1 MQKEKSMI
9 TDLTQGN
16 VFALLIRFAVPLVL
30 ANILQM
36 VYNIVDMIII
46 GRFVGSAGIAAVASG
61 GEILMLFTSFSMG
74 FCSAGQIIISQYVG
88 KDDRLSVNRT
98 IGTMMSFMVL
108 FSLCLSVI
116 ALSISSWGL
125 ELINTPPEV
134 FDMAKD
140 YVSVCFS
147 GLVFVFGYNTVSA
160 VLRGMGDGKRPL
172 VFIAVATVVNLVLDI
187 VFVAGCKMGA
197 KGAAL
202 ATIIGQ
208 GVSFLFSLFYL
219 YKRREAFGFDFKRS
233 SFAIKGDVLKM
244 LAKLGLPMALQ
255 SMAVGISGLVVTA
268 FVNSYGVI
276 AAAVAGIGAKL
287 RMIIGILTSSL
298 VTAASSMIGQNVGA
312 GRYDRVNQVFI
323 RSFLIMLVFSL
334 ILGGVGML
342 FPEAVFGIFDTNPEV
357 LAMAPKFMVINFVTF
372 LSFAGMQPGT
382 SLINGIGNAGMSFF
396 VGIMDG
402 VVTRIGLIII
412 VEVVLH
418 LGIWGIWWGSTLS
431 AFTTVLITWGYYLS
445 GKWKTYKPIVNK

>member
-1 MQKEKSMI
+1 MQKQKTMI

-16 VFALLIRFAVPLVL
+16 VFILLIRFAAPLIL

-36 VYNIVDMIII
+36 IYNIVDMIII
-46 GRFVGSAGIAAVASG
+46 GRFVGSAGIAAVANG
-61 GEILMLFTSFSMG
+61 GEIMMLFTSFSIG

-88 KDDRLSVNRT
+88 KGDKTSVNRT
-98 IGTMMSFMVL
+98 IGTMISFMIL
-108 FSLCLSVI
+108 FSLALSVVALLI
-116 ALSISSWGL
+116 AEWGL
-125 ELINTPPEV
+125 NIINTPVEA
-134 FDMAKD
+134 FSMAKD
-140 YVSVCFS
+140 YTSVCFV

-172 VFIAVATVVNLVLDI
+172 VFIAVATVVNIVLDV
-187 VFVAGCKMGA
+187 VFVAYLNMEA
-197 KGAAL
+197 MGAAL

-208 GVSFLFSLFYL
+208 GVSFLFSLVYL
-219 YKRREAFGFDFKRS
+219 YKRKEAFGFDFKRS
-233 SFAIKGDVLKM
+233 SFKIDGSILKM

-268 FVNSYGVI
+268 FVNAYGVV

-323 RSFLIMLVFSL
+323 RSFLIMFVFSL
-334 ILGGVGML
+334 ILGGIGVL
-342 FPEAVFGIFDTNPEV
+342 FPETIFGIFDTNPEV
-357 LAMAPKFMVINFVTF
+357 LVMAPKFMVINFVTF

-382 SLINGIGNAGMSFF
+382 SLVNGIGNAGMSFF

-402 VVTRIGLIII
+402 VVTRIGVIII

-418 LGIWGIWWGSTLS
+418 LGVWGIWWGSTLS
-431 AFTTVLITWGYYLS
+431 AFSTVLITLVYYLS
-445 GKWKTYKPIVNK
+445 GKWKTYKPIINK